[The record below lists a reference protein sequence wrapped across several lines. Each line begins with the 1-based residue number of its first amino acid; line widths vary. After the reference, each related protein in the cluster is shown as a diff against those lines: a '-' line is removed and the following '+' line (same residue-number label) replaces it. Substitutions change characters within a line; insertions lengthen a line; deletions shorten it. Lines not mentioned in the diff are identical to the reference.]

1 MVYQH
6 ISVQPLTPTIGAVV
20 SGIDLGAPSAEAFA
34 EIKRAWLEHLVDGR
48 LKVRGAVSDA
58 WAA

>member
-34 EIKRAWLEHLVDGR
+34 EIKRAWLEHLVLFFCDHR
-48 LKVRGAVSDA
+48 RHQDLLVLQ
-58 WAA
+58 